1 MNSGNQIV
9 GGPTKQ
15 QAQAMPR
22 NNNDVDK
29 IHLSRRVQHAVTGL
43 VLILISYVIPPYP
56 IGCMLL
62 SLTTAAFYQIHQI
75 RVHDEAWDRWYL
87 KNFGALL
94 RAHEKGEWDVLEEEE
109 EEASGGKHQD
119 ARLHKKKNYQNSYK
133 RRRRKVPALPG
144 AFYFLLG
151 CSLCTLLFPATV
163 ARTSVL
169 VLSISDPVAGLVGS
183 WFTLKRLNL
192 AWKQLLPR
200 SNAPA
205 SDGGPSVL
213 GSFACVFMT
222 IMCTY
227 LYIPSDNS
235 TVALSLYSRICIGIL
250 TAVTEAVGGRH
261 FPVVGSLADDNLLIP
276 LVVGIS
282 ICWLNTQ

>member
-1 MNSGNQIV
+1 MS
-9 GGPTKQ
+9 
-15 QAQAMPR
+15 
-22 NNNDVDK
+22 
-29 IHLSRRVQHAVTGL
+29 
-43 VLILISYVIPPYP
+43 
-56 IGCMLL
+56 
-62 SLTTAAFYQIHQI
+62 
-75 RVHDEAWDRWYL
+75 
-87 KNFGALL
+87 
-94 RAHEKGEWDVLEEEE
+94 E
-109 EEASGGKHQD
+109 EEAVAGENPPPTAAAAAAAAGGGVKQQD
-119 ARLHKKKNYQNSYK
+119 KRLHKKKNYQNSYK

-183 WFTLKRLNL
+183 YFTWKGFNL

-200 SNAPA
+200 SNAPL
-205 SDGGPSVL
+205 SEGPGPSVA

-235 TVALSLYSRICIGIL
+235 TLALSLYSRICIGIL
-250 TAVTEAVGGRH
+250 TAVAEAMGGRN
-261 FPVVGSLADDNLLIP
+261 FPVLGSLPDDNLLIP
-276 LVVGIS
+276 LVVGLS
-282 ICWLNTQ
+282 ICWLNKQ

>member
-1 MNSGNQIV
+1 MHS
-9 GGPTKQ
+9 
-15 QAQAMPR
+15 R
-22 NNNDVDK
+22 NKNDVDK
-29 IHLSRRVQHAVTGL
+29 IHLSRRVQHALTGL

-62 SLTTAAFYQIHQI
+62 SLATAAFYHIHRK

-94 RAHEKGEWDVLEEEE
+94 RAHEKGEWDVSEE
-109 EEASGGKHQD
+109 EEAVVGETPSPPPPAGEKQQD
-119 ARLHKKKNYQNSYK
+119 KRLHKKKNYQNSYK

-163 ARTSVL
+163 ARIAVL
-169 VLSISDPVAGLVGS
+169 VLSISDPAAGLVGS
-183 WFTLKRLNL
+183 WFTSKGFNL

-200 SNAPA
+200 SNA
-205 SDGGPSVL
+205 SEGGPSVA

-227 LYIPSDNS
+227 LYIPSDKS
-235 TVALSLYSRICIGIL
+235 TLALSLYSRICIGIL
-250 TAVTEAVGGRH
+250 TAVAEAMGGRH
-261 FPVVGSLADDNLLIP
+261 FPVLGSLADDNLLIP
-276 LVVGIS
+276 LVVGLS
-282 ICWLNTQ
+282 ICWLNNQ